1 MDDTRYWLWATMI
14 FGVANRRLWE
24 ALCLYEKPS
33 DIEYAYQ
40 SGKLALRLSPT
51 EEENLKRFSS
61 DDAQK
66 LLDRYAQQGISAVG
80 YDSPEY
86 PAQLRNIMIPP
97 AVLYYKG
104 NIRCLLHTRT
114 ITCVGARHALDYS
127 ITAANRIC
135 RILAEK
141 GFIILS
147 GFAVGID
154 IASQLGAASGGFP
167 SAAVMGCGVDVD
179 YPRDNFRYRDSVL
192 SAGGVF
198 VSEFPPG
205 TPPHSANFS
214 KRNRILAGLGRAA
227 VVFEATDHSG
237 SLITANFALE
247 QGRDVYC
254 LPPGNVF
261 SSNYSGNIML
271 LREGALP
278 LYGAEDI
285 LDNFSD
291 GSPNDLEIRG
301 EGGYSGINSFG
312 IDVFENALSSS
323 EPPKRKNRSHKP
335 KKITAAAAAAAD
347 HNYKDENS
355 SSGFDAEGLS
365 DVQKVITDL
374 LSHGALHA
382 DVLADK
388 LNMDPAMLMTELTEL
403 ELLGA
408 ARALPGNMFELL

>member
-1 MDDTRYWLWATMI
+1 MDDTRFWLWSTMI
-14 FGVANRRLWE
+14 FGVANRRIWE

-40 SGKLALRLSPT
+40 SGKLALRLTPA
-51 EEENLKRFSS
+51 EEDNLRKFSS
-61 DDAQK
+61 DDAQA
-66 LLDRYAQQGISAVG
+66 LLDRYEKQGICAVG
-80 YDSPEY
+80 YDSPDY
-86 PAQLRNIMIPP
+86 PPQLRNIMNPP

-104 NIRCLLHTRT
+104 NISCLLHTRT
-114 ITCVGARHALDYS
+114 ITCVGARRALDYS
-127 ITAANRIC
+127 INAANRIC
-135 RILAEK
+135 RVLAEK
-141 GFIILS
+141 GFVILS

-154 IASQLGAASGGFP
+154 IASQLGAASGGYP
-167 SAAVMGCGVDVD
+167 TAAVMGCGVDVD
-179 YPRDNFRYRDSVL
+179 YPRDNFRYRDRVL

-205 TPPHSANFS
+205 TPPHSANFP

-237 SLITANFALE
+237 SIITANFALD

-301 EGGYSGINSFG
+301 ENGFTGINTFG
-312 IDVFENALSSS
+312 IEVFENAQNST
-323 EPPKRKNRSHKP
+323 EPVKRKSKTGKS
-335 KKITAAAAAAAD
+335 KKHIAASAAD
-347 HNYKDENS
+347 NNSKDEKTA
-355 SSGFDAEGLS
+355 SGFDAEGLS
-365 DVQKVITDL
+365 DVQKEIADL
-374 LSHGALHA
+374 LSHGPVHA
-382 DVLADK
+382 DVLAAK
-388 LNMDPAMLMTELTEL
+388 LGMDPAALMTELTEL

-408 ARALPGNMFELL
+408 AKALPGKMYELM